1 MTSGGEASF
10 LVRQLALPAPA
21 GDTTKAAIFRAHR
34 VLNTWTWNRVRDV
47 WHADPRI
54 KVSADELNQLRELV
68 RARKVGGGSATR
80 DDRLGFMERIAAIEA
95 ELRELRALVSRL
107 PSEGIGQLPLGIG
120 REAQERGA
128 APVCAGEQDGAEQ
141 GKVPRRFREATM
153 DGSRLLVFSHGTW
166 GGERRRGNRI
176 ER

>member
-1 MTSGGEASF
+1 

-21 GDTTKAAIFRAHR
+21 GDTTKAAIFRVHR
-34 VLNTWTWNRVRDV
+34 ILNTWTWNRVRDV

-54 KVSADELNQLRELV
+54 RVSADELDQLRKLV
-68 RARKVGGGSATR
+68 RDRKDGGGSAAW
-80 DDRLGFMERIAAIEA
+80 DDMLGFMERVAAIEA

-120 REAQERGA
+120 REARERAA
-128 APVCAGEQDGAEQ
+128 APLCAGKQDGAEQ
-141 GKVPRRFREATM
+141 GVVPPRSREATVG
-153 DGSRLLVFSHGTW
+153 GSGLLVFSHGTW
-166 GGERRRGNRI
+166 GGERRRGSRI